1 MVLFSFFLRSSF
13 FILAFGAQM
22 PPTRL
27 FGTQIP
33 LQRTQIHAQK
43 ALARSLRGLR
53 RTLGAQIP
61 STTLQQGVDP
71 YSGSPG
77 SPNPR
82 TDRHWPGAFGGREI
96 PWSPN
101 PPAESVA
108 LEFGDFL
115 EPKFLYNDPKSTRRR
130 RSPGASGEPLDLNSS
145 LQVTLESKSSR

>member
-43 ALARSLRGLR
+43 ALARSLRGLQ

-71 YSGSPG
+71 YSRSPG

-82 TDRHWPGAFGGREI
+82 TDRHWPGALGGREI

-101 PPAESVA
+101 PRAEGVA
-108 LEFGDFL
+108 PEFGDFL
-115 EPKFLYNDPKSTRRR
+115 EPKLLYNDPKSMRRR

-145 LQVTLESKSSR
+145 LQVTLETKSSR